1 MLKRF
6 TLKIKTIKYT
16 VAIGIAIVFVAC
28 STKKNNF
35 LSRNS
40 HALSTKYNILYNG
53 GVALDKGI
61 INLKLQYND
70 NFWERLPVERMQISE
85 NQLDA
90 NQPKNANFDR
100 AEEKA
105 TKAIQK
111 HSMNIDGG
119 EKNPQMDE
127 AHLML
132 GKARYYD
139 QRFVPALEAFNYVLY
154 KYPNSDKIYE
164 VKIWREK
171 TNMRM
176 DNDALAITNLRKL
189 LKEIKFKNQIFADA
203 NATLA
208 QAFLNLKEKDS
219 AIAKLKIA
227 TEFTKQNEEKARY
240 RFILGQVYDELGYK
254 DSAFAMYQKIIDM
267 KRKSSRNY
275 IIQAHAKQAQQF
287 DFENGDTISFIKKF
301 NKLLKDRE
309 NRPFLDVINHQ
320 VALFYD
326 KSKKSK
332 TAVLYYNKSLK
343 TNTQDQYLKASNYRN
358 LASIY
363 FDKAKYVTAGK
374 YFDSTLVSLKPRTRE
389 FNLITK
395 KRLNLQDVIKFE
407 GISQRDDSILKIT
420 SLSSFERDKYY
431 QEYIDYLKKEDDAK
445 KKQAEKEAKLNADKG
460 DNNGDFINK
469 NDPKNLIQNSNQ
481 SDAIAKNQTNL
492 QPPTN
497 FSNAQS
503 STFYFYNQATIA
515 YGKIEF
521 KKNWGN
527 RAYAE
532 NWRLSSKKSD
542 ATTDKTDD
550 VADNNN
556 TSAEKNNSKRVEE
569 KYTTEFY
576 TKQLPTAI
584 KDLDSIAKERNF
596 AYFQLGVIYK
606 EKFKEYKRAADKLE
620 TLLANNPEERLV
632 LPSMYNLYKIFE
644 IIDKQKAEIMKLR
657 ITSLYPDSRY
667 AQIINNP
674 SLINDVSTT
683 PEIAYDTLYKEYEK
697 GSLRELLP
705 KVETALIQF
714 TGDEIIPKFELLKA
728 NLTGRF
734 KGLTDYKKALNYV
747 ALTYPNSDEG
757 KETELFIATKI
768 PYLESLNFNS
778 EFPTSWN
785 IIYKADNLTDKSV
798 TVLLQKLVKFV
809 TERTID
815 KLTISTDIY
824 TFEKNFIVIHGI
836 KELENAKDITQV
848 LKEFKEFKITETAY
862 IISSENYKVVQVKK
876 TFDDYVANDWIN
888 KPIVPVERKIVLSS
902 NIDSTKKTAVTKDE
916 VKNSMNNV
924 KSEVKQNS
932 SAVSN
937 TNNPNPQ
944 QSIAPNENKNPLD
957 MNDPAGGMMPPVMP
971 KK

>member
-1 MLKRF
+1 M
-6 TLKIKTIKYT
+6 KITIIKYT
-16 VAIGIAIVFVAC
+16 IAVGIAIIFVAC
-28 STKKNNF
+28 STKKNSF

-40 HALSTKYNILYNG
+40 HALSSKYNILYNG

-61 INLKLQYND
+61 TDLKLQYKD
-70 NFWERLPVERMQISE
+70 NFWERLPVERMQISDSQLE
-85 NQLDA
+85 SNQT
-90 NQPKNANFDR
+90 KNANFDR

-219 AIAKLKIA
+219 AVAKLKIA
-227 TEFTKQNEEKARY
+227 ADFTKQNEEKARY

-254 DSAFAMYQKIIDM
+254 DSAFAMYQKVIDM

-287 DFENGDTISFIKKF
+287 DFEKGDTIVFLKKF

-309 NRPFLDVINHQ
+309 NRPFLDVLNHQ
-320 VALFYD
+320 MGLFYD

-332 TAVLYYNKSLK
+332 IAVFYYNKSLRA
-343 TNTQDQYLKASNYRN
+343 NSLDQYLKASNYRN

-395 KRLNLQDVIKFE
+395 KRLNLEDVIKFE
-407 GISQRDDSILKIT
+407 GIAQRNDSILKIT
-420 SLSSFERDKYY
+420 SLSSLDRDKYY
-431 QEYIDYLKKEDDAK
+431 QEYIDFLKKDDDAK
-445 KKQAEKEAKLNADKG
+445 KKLAEKEAKLNASKAD
-460 DNNGDFINK
+460 NGDFINK
-469 NDPKNLIQNSNQ
+469 NDPKNLIQNNNQ
-481 SDAIAKNQTNL
+481 GDVLAKNPLSL

-497 FSNAQS
+497 FSSAQT
-503 STFYFYNQATIA
+503 STFYFYNPATIA

-527 RAYAE
+527 RSYGE
-532 NWRLSSKKSD
+532 NWRLSSKKTED
-542 ATTDKTDD
+542 TTVKTDD
-550 VADNNN
+550 SADNET
-556 TSAEKNNSKRVEE
+556 TSGKNDAKKLEE

-576 TKQLPTAI
+576 TKKLPTAT

-606 EKFKEYKRAADKLE
+606 EKFKEYKRASDKLE

-632 LPSMYNLYKIFE
+632 LPSMYNLYKIYE
-644 IIDKQKAEIMKLR
+644 IIDKQKAAIMKLR

-674 SLINDVSTT
+674 SLNNDVSTT
-683 PEIAYDTLYKEYEK
+683 PELAYDTLYKEFEK
-697 GSLRELLP
+697 GNFRELLP
-705 KVETALIQF
+705 KVEQALTQF
-714 TGDEIIPKFELLKA
+714 AGDEIEPKFELLKA
-728 NLTGRF
+728 NLTGKF
-734 KGLTDYKKALNYV
+734 KGLINYKKALNYV
-747 ALTYPNSDEG
+747 ALSYPNSEEG
-757 KETELFIATKI
+757 KETEIFIATKI

-785 IIYKADNLTDKSV
+785 ILYKADNLADKNII
-798 TVLLQKLVKFV
+798 VLLQKLEKFV
-809 TERTID
+809 KERTVN
-815 KLTISTDIY
+815 KLSISTDIY

-836 KELENAKDITQV
+836 KEVDNAKGIAQV
-848 LKEFKEFKITETAY
+848 LKEFKEYKIAETAY
-862 IISSENYKVVQVKK
+862 VISSENYKVVQIKK
-876 TFDDYVANDWIN
+876 IFDDYATNDWLN
-888 KPIVPVERKIVLSS
+888 KPIIPVEH
-902 NIDSTKKTAVTKDE
+902 NITLPSADTTSKKGGVTKED
-916 VKNSMNNV
+916 VKNAVNNV
-924 KSEVKQNS
+924 RSEVKPS
-932 SAVSN
+932 SN
-937 TNNPNPQ
+937 TINNPNSPTNSQ
-944 QSIAPNENKNPLD
+944 QAPPNKDSKNPME
-957 MNDPAGGMMPPVMP
+957 MNDPAGSIMPPVMP